1 MSTGNRP
8 PKEAGQQATSVNQ
21 QIVDPAQV
29 EKNAYRQLAQ
39 VQQAISLLADI
50 IDALRKQIEK
60 TEEEKKAAETK
71 AGTA

>member
-8 PKEAGQQATSVNQ
+8 PKEAGQQATVNQ